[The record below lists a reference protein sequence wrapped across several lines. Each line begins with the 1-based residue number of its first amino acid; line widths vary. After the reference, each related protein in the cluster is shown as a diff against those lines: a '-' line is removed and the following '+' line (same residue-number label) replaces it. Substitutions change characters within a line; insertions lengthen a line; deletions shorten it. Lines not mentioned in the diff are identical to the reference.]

1 MKKIFSFLFAFASI
15 TFCGSVVDAQVQVI
29 TTVVGNGISGSS
41 GDGGPATA
49 AELYYPNGV
58 AVDGKGNIYITDRY
72 PNIVLKVNTAGII
85 SIYAGGGSSSGTDGL
100 GDGGP
105 ATGASLYGPT
115 GIAVDGIG
123 NVYIV
128 DMFDNFIRKVDTSG
142 IISIVAGND
151 TGAAGSM
158 PAYTGDGGPATSADL
173 GWPSAV
179 AVDGTGNIYIAD
191 QGNNVIRKV
200 NTSGIIS
207 TVAGNHALPTG
218 YSGDGGAA
226 TAAQLSILGSTTGA
240 GIAADASGNFYFT
253 DVDNQVIRKVNTG
266 GIISTFAGNH
276 SLGSG
281 YSGDGGL
288 ATGAQLNGPSGLA
301 VDGAGNMY
309 IEDIANNVIRK
320 VNTAG
325 IISTVTGN
333 YSLGWGYSGDGGEA
347 TAAQLDGPVAV
358 AVDGAGNMYID
369 DDYNDVI
376 RKVSP
381 CPGCTS
387 LDGTFYLD
395 LNSDC
400 LFDSGDVALAYWDYA
415 LINNTLGDTLY
426 SWCDS
431 KGGYSFLLQDS
442 DKYSVVADPFIYFP
456 SLAYT
461 YGIDSIIPTCPASGT
476 YSLTAYAAATE
487 SFAFSCTPP
496 THLDMTVSGWDLG
509 FVPGDTSVISIW
521 SSSYWDYICDSL
533 SATLTFTL
541 DPALTYVGM
550 LDGPIPTISGSK
562 LSWTFS
568 TTKDL
573 FDFYADVKV
582 ATSSSTTI
590 GTPVCN
596 MLYVTPTSLPD
607 PDTANNTY
615 SWCEPV
621 RASFD
626 PNEKKVSPIG
636 TGTEGYIANGTLLS
650 YLVHFQNTGTA
661 SAVNITIKD
670 TINSNLNVATLQ
682 VLNSS
687 SPVMVSE
694 GNGNV
699 VTFKFEGIFLP
710 DSAASP
716 NGSSGYVAYNIMPYP
731 SLAAGTQ
738 ITNKAA
744 IYFDNN
750 PAIYTNAT
758 LNTIEHN
765 VGVQEVSASG
775 INVEIYPNPVSDVL
789 TIKTDANTSFS
800 SFTISNSIGEVLLGQ
815 QITATQ
821 MEVNVKSLAAGV
833 YYVTLKGE
841 SGVTVKKFVKE

>member
-1 MKKIFSFLFAFASI
+1 MKKIFSFLFAFASV

-29 TTVVGNGISGSS
+29 TTVAGNGAYGTSGE
-41 GDGGPATA
+41 GGPATA
-49 AELYYPNGV
+49 AELGYPSGV
-58 AVDGKGNIYITDRY
+58 AVDGKGNIYIVNNTTW
-72 PNIVLKVNTAGII
+72 IVQKVNTSGII
-85 SIYAGGGSSSGTDGL
+85 SIYVASGILTY
-100 GDGGP
+100 P
-105 ATGASLYGPT
+105 W
-115 GIAVDGIG
+115 GIAVDNTG
-123 NVYIV
+123 NIYIV
-128 DMFDNFIRKVDTSG
+128 DQPNNFIRKVDTSG

-151 TGAAGSM
+151 TSAVGGM
-158 PAYTGDGGPATSADL
+158 GGYTGDGGPATSADL
-173 GWPSAV
+173 DWPSAV
-179 AVDGTGNIYIAD
+179 AVDNAGNIYIAD
-191 QGNNVIRKV
+191 NGSNVIRKV
-200 NTSGIIS
+200 DTAGIIS
-207 TVAGNHALPTG
+207 TIAGNHYLPTG

-226 TAAQLSILGSTTGA
+226 TAAQLSITVNSGVA
-240 GIAADASGNFYFT
+240 VDASGSLYIT
-253 DVDNQVIRKVNTG
+253 DVGNQ
-266 GIISTFAGNH
+266 
-276 SLGSG
+276 
-281 YSGDGGL
+281 
-288 ATGAQLNGPSGLA
+288 
-301 VDGAGNMY
+301 
-309 IEDIANNVIRK
+309 VIRK

-325 IISTVTGN
+325 IISTFAGN
-333 YSLGWGYSGDGGEA
+333 YTLGAGYSGDGGAATMARLNGPSGIAVDAVGNVYIVDETNNLIRKVDTSGIISTVAGNYSLGGGYSGDGGTA
-347 TAAQLDGPVAV
+347 TAAQLWPVSV
-358 AVDGAGNMYID
+358 AVDGTGNIYIA
-369 DDYNDVI
+369 DYSNLRI

-387 LDGTFYLD
+387 LDGKFYLD

-442 DKYSVVADPFIYFP
+442 DKYTVVADPFIYFP

-461 YGIDSIIPTCPASGT
+461 YGVDSIVPTCPVSGA
-476 YSLTAYAAATE
+476 YSITAYAAATE

-615 SWCEPV
+615 SWCEPA

-650 YLVHFQNTGTA
+650 YLIHFQNTGTA

-682 VLNSS
+682 VINSS
-687 SPVMVSE
+687 SPVVVSE

-699 VTFKFEGIFLP
+699 VTFKFEGIYLP

-716 NGSSGYVAYNIMPYP
+716 SGSSGYVAYNIMLHP

-758 LNTIEHN
+758 LNTIESN
-765 VGVQEVSASG
+765 VGVQEVSASEM
-775 INVEIYPNPVSDVL
+775 NVEIYPNPVSDVL
-789 TIKTDANTSFS
+789 TIKTDGNNSLR
-800 SFTISNSIGEVLLGQ
+800 SFTISNSVGEVLLQQ
-815 QITATQ
+815 QISTVLTD
-821 MEVNVKSLAAGV
+821 VNVKSLAAGV

-841 SGVTVKKFVKE
+841 GGVTVRKFVKE